1 MTHSRKRSTSYGPS
15 IDQRPAR
22 LPELR
27 YRVVARLG
35 VSNHR
40 ETLWVTADET
50 YAHWL
55 AAYWNHT
62 TTNRA
67 LVEQA
72 VLERG
77 RVEWRFIED
86 PQHLEARR
94 QWRAARKRPTTG
106 DIVLAVLSET
116 RTKRGGWRAAMR
128 VGDENAEGPIVNSDE
143 VPANAKPKD
152 LVRLRVG
159 AMSRENFPLH
169 FLWCEESYAFESEI
183 VRC

>member
-1 MTHSRKRSTSYGPS
+1 MTRSRKRSTSYGPS

-22 LPELR
+22 LPKLR

-35 VSNHR
+35 ESNHR

-77 RVEWRFIED
+77 RVEWRFI
-86 PQHLEARR
+86 
-94 QWRAARKRPTTG
+94 
-106 DIVLAVLSET
+106 
-116 RTKRGGWRAAMR
+116 
-128 VGDENAEGPIVNSDE
+128 
-143 VPANAKPKD
+143 
-152 LVRLRVG
+152 
-159 AMSRENFPLH
+159 
-169 FLWCEESYAFESEI
+169 
-183 VRC
+183 